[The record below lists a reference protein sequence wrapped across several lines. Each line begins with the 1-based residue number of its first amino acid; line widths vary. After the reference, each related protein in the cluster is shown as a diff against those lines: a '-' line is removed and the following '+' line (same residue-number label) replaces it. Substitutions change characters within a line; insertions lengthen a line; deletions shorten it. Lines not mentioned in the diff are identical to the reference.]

1 MGSHIQASLQALLDY
16 LMALQNQCTSDL
28 YITRCHSK
36 PLPLEW
42 VCNSRD
48 FRVLALIL
56 SSQTILYQVQLL
68 EACSLQI
75 VIGFE
80 GTEVEGTEVEDMEVE
95 GAEVEGAVPEDV
107 AINVMWMR

>member
-1 MGSHIQASLQALLDY
+1 
-16 LMALQNQCTSDL
+16 MALQNQCTSNL
-28 YITRCHSK
+28 YVTCCHSK
-36 PLPLEW
+36 PLPPEQ

-75 VIGFE
+75 AIVFKGE
-80 GTEVEGTEVEDMEVE
+80 GVKGV
-95 GAEVEGAVPEDV
+95 EVEGAVPEDM
-107 AINVMWMR
+107 AIDVMWMR

>member
-1 MGSHIQASLQALLDY
+1 MGSRIRASLQALLNY

-28 YITRCHSK
+28 YVTRCHSK
-36 PLPLEW
+36 PLPPER

-48 FRVLALIL
+48 FRVLTLIL

-75 VIGFE
+75 AIGFE
-80 GTEVEGTEVEDMEVE
+80 GEGVE

-107 AINVMWMR
+107 AIDVMWMR